1 MTFFFN
7 NNETGT
13 GVTCK
18 GRTGSCFVY
27 LFALYAR

>member
-7 NNETGT
+7 NNETAT
-13 GVTCK
+13 GVTLK
-18 GRTGSCFVY
+18 GHAGSCFVY